1 MMKKL
6 TSGLFAAA
14 LILALPLTASA
25 QDAEVP
31 ADEAPTCTATIAP
44 INASDNVIVTASFDQ
59 PFGKVVAIEA
69 PAVSGIALTQEQQT
83 EMADE
88 PVEGELGAEP
98 APLGAEDEN
107 ASTFTLNTSATEPGT
122 YLITLNNEAGESCS
136 AEVTVEAKTDD
147 EWTETE
153 IEIEDVPEEEDT
165 EDGEEY

>member
-25 QDAEVP
+25 QDAAVP
-31 ADEAPTCTATIAP
+31 AEEAPTCTATIAP
-44 INASDNVIVTASFDQ
+44 IHTSDNVVVTASFDR

-69 PAVSGIALTQEQQT
+69 PAVSGLALAPEEQT

-88 PVEGELGAEP
+88 ADEAAEGELGAEP

-107 ASTFTLNTSATEPGT
+107 ASTFTLNASATEPGT
-122 YLITLNNEAGESCS
+122 YLIILSNQAGESCS
-136 AEVTVEAKTDD
+136 AEITVEEKLDD
-147 EWTETE
+147 EWDTEVE
-153 IEIEDVPEEEDT
+153 IQEEDT